1 MSTVTETVYKAQG
14 TERILTVL
22 LVNHAN
28 FTADSGNYW
37 TFTLRVVRDGQS
49 YGELVGEY
57 GLDDRSLTSGEPVT
71 LYDDP
76 RGLAMSDGDQLRST
90 AASTGSPVAMTRPA
104 YLVKIQKVT
113 R

>member
-1 MSTVTETVYKAQG
+1 MSTITETLHKSQG
-14 TERILTVL
+14 TERILKVL
-22 LVNHAN
+22 LVNHAD
-28 FTADSGNYW
+28 FTADLSNYW
-37 TFTLRVVRDGQS
+37 TFTVRVVRDGQS

-90 AASTGSPVAMTRPA
+90 VASTGTPVSMAHPS
-104 YLVKIQKVT
+104 YLVKFQKVT